1 MDSKRLEI
9 LLNRY
14 WSCVSTLEE
23 EKELR
28 DYFNNHEVGE
38 DMLEV
43 ASLFRYYESE
53 KKIEKL
59 GGSFDKSI
67 IEKIKEIKDA
77 HRPKLRKLVFN
88 YLKVAATV
96 LIVITASYF
105 YRQSLDP
112 EKRPE
117 LLGTFE
123 DPKEAYEETK
133 KALMLIAQQM
143 NRGRN
148 QAGKLKIFTEAET
161 KIKKKE
167 IKTSEENN

>member
-38 DMLEV
+38 EMLEI
-43 ASLFRYYESE
+43 ATLFQYYQSE

-59 GGSFDKSI
+59 DGSFDSSI
-67 IEKIKEIKDA
+67 IGKIKEIKVSGK
-77 HRPKLRKLVFN
+77 PKLRKIIYN
-88 YLKVAATV
+88 YLKVAASV

-133 KALMLIAQQM
+133 KALMLIAQQI
-143 NRGRN
+143 NKGRN
-148 QAGKLKIFTEAET
+148 QAGKLKMFTEAET
-161 KIKKKE
+161 KIKKQK
-167 IKTSEENN
+167 KDTSK

>member
-28 DYFNNHEVGE
+28 DYFSNHEVGE
-38 DMLEV
+38 EMLEI
-43 ASLFRYYESE
+43 ATLFQYYQSE

-59 GGSFDKSI
+59 DGSFDSSI
-67 IEKIKEIKDA
+67 TEKIKEIKDS
-77 HRPKLRKLVFN
+77 RKPKLRKLIYN
-88 YLKVAATV
+88 YLKVAASV

-143 NRGRN
+143 NKGRK
-148 QAGKLKIFTEAET
+148 QAGKLKMFTDAET
-161 KIKKKE
+161 KIKKPK
-167 IKTSEENN
+167 KDTSK